1 MENKMV
7 RKSKERKAINTIRN
21 KINLLE
27 DTVNYTGNNKEAIN
41 RIILDIRSYLT
52 QLEEDIDMED

>member
-1 MENKMV
+1 MENKMI
-7 RKSKERKAINTIRN
+7 RKSKERKIINTIRN

-27 DTVNYTGNNKEAIN
+27 NTINYTDNNKETIN
-41 RIILDIRSYLT
+41 KILFDIRSYLT

>member
-1 MENKMV
+1 MI
-7 RKSKERKAINTIRN
+7 RKSKERKIINTIRN

-27 DTVNYTGNNKEAIN
+27 DTINYTDNNKETIN
-41 RIILDIRSYLT
+41 KILFDIRSYLT

>member
-21 KINLLE
+21 KINSLE
-27 DTVNYTGNNKEAIN
+27 DTVNHTGNNKEAIN

>member
-1 MENKMV
+1 MENKIV
-7 RKSKERKAINTIRN
+7 RKSKERKIINTIRN

-27 DTVNYTGNNKEAIN
+27 DTINYTDNNKETIN
-41 RIILDIRSYLT
+41 KILFDIRSYLT

>member
-1 MENKMV
+1 MENKMI
-7 RKSKERKAINTIRN
+7 RKSKERKIINTIRN

-27 DTVNYTGNNKEAIN
+27 DTINYTDNNKETIN
-41 RIILDIRSYLT
+41 KILFDIRSYLT